1 MKKLENILKENMRR
15 FGTKNLSEQS
25 IGGILHRIIWP
36 EKNMIGIGAA
46 AARALKSK
54 FATAVEL
61 NDAFQKAFKPGTMRL
76 VNKGF
81 DIEKGVYYEI
91 SFMNKKQN
99 KKLTVYIRD
108 YGDLYMKMSKKYYT
122 KREMSGVELAD
133 PTAMKNPKWNPVFV
147 DIDGLFKSKKAVTK
161 LKLNSDTQSIQD
173 VIDKIK
179 NTIG

>member
-25 IGGILHRIIWP
+25 IGGILHRILWP
-36 EKNMIGIGAA
+36 EENMIGIGAA

-61 NDAFQKAFKPGTMRL
+61 NDAFQKAFEPGTMRL

-81 DIEKGVYYEI
+81 DLEKGVYYEI
-91 SFMNKKQN
+91 LFND
-99 KKLTVYIRD
+99 KLTVYIRD

-147 DIDGLFKSKKAVTK
+147 DIGGLFKGKKAVTK

>member
-36 EKNMIGIGAA
+36 EENMMGIGAA
-46 AARALKSK
+46 GVRALKSK

-61 NDAFQKAFKPGTMRL
+61 NDAFQKAFEPGTMHL

-81 DIEKGVYYEI
+81 DLEKGVYYEI
-91 SFMNKKQN
+91 LFNN
-99 KKLTVYIRD
+99 KLTVYIRD

-122 KREMSGVELAD
+122 KKEKQGAELAD
-133 PTAMKNPKWNPVFV
+133 PQAMKNPKWNPVFV

-173 VIDKIK
+173 VIDRIK
-179 NTIG
+179 EQLDNN

>member
-1 MKKLENILKENMRR
+1 MIKLKNILN
-15 FGTKNLSEQS
+15 EQGF
-25 IGGILHRIIWP
+25 GGILHRTIWP
-36 EKNMIGIGAA
+36 GLKNNPVAT

-61 NDAFQKAFKPGTMRL
+61 NDAFQKAFEPGTMRL

-81 DIEKGVYYEI
+81 DLEKGVYYEI
-91 SFMNKKQN
+91 LFMNKKQD

-133 PTAMKNPKWNPVFV
+133 PEAMKNPKWNPVFV
-147 DIDGLFKSKKAVTK
+147 DIGGLFKGKKAVTK

-173 VIDKIK
+173 VIDEIK